1 MLSGGL
7 VDGRHRRLPTHPQHS
22 LSLPGS
28 GLYQG
33 GCYRDPTEAPLWG
46 RVKRWLAVDPS
57 MALPNPRGL
66 AVDRSQ

>member
-7 VDGRHRRLPTHPQHS
+7 VDGRHRRLLTHPQHS
-22 LSLPGS
+22 LGLPDR

-33 GCYRDPTEAPLWG
+33 GCYRDHGSAALGAREEG
-46 RVKRWLAVDPS
+46 LAVDPS